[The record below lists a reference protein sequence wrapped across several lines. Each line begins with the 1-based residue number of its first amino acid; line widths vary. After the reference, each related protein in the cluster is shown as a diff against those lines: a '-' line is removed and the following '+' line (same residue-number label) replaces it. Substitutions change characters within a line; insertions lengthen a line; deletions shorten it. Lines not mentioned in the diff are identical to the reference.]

1 MFSRVKYDKY
11 QKFKEKMNRVDT
23 MEGLEF
29 EEFTCEILKENG
41 YKNIKKTQAS
51 GDFGVD
57 VIACKDN
64 KKYAIQCK
72 RYKSTLG
79 IAAIQQVHTGKDY
92 YNADVAVVLTTSS
105 FTSSAIKAANRVN
118 VKLWDG
124 VVLQKLMKN
133 ALNSIYKEYEKEK
146 RARHAEE
153 KYRQQQFGRYDRKT
167 GYYYGTYREV
177 NETED
182 KKEDYRKQED
192 IERER
197 RRKAKEEAQQQAE
210 LEREQRRKVKE
221 EARQQAELERERRR
235 KTTEEKKREYER
247 QKQIDRNKRKYAKE
261 LKRQEL
267 NEQKRVKQE
276 YNRERRKKFI
286 GKLRSIDYIGILK
299 KICNAIHNI
308 FFWIMSV
315 VLLIC
320 AIYEII
326 DEKNVKLIISYLI
339 LGILINPKIDNIFSK
354 KFFKIK
360 NWHIWIIF
368 LLGMFISGLFI
379 G

>member
-29 EEFTCEILKENG
+29 EEFTCEILRENG

-51 GDFGVD
+51 GDYGVD
-57 VIACKDN
+57 VIAYKDN

-105 FTSSAIKAANRVN
+105 FTSPAINTANRVN

-133 ALNSIYKEYEKEK
+133 ALDSIYKEYEKEK

-153 KYRQQQFGRYDRKT
+153 KYRQQQYGRYDKKT

-182 KKEDYRKQED
+182 KNEDYRKQED

-197 RRKAKEEAQQQAE
+197 RKKAREEAQQQAK
-210 LEREQRRKVKE
+210 LES
-221 EARQQAELERERRR
+221 ERRR
-235 KTTEEKKREYER
+235 KAREEKKREYER

-320 AIYEII
+320 AIYEIT
-326 DEKNVKLIISYLI
+326 DEKNVKIIISYLI

>member
-1 MFSRVKYDKY
+1 MFSRVEYDKY
-11 QKFKEKMNRVDT
+11 QKFIEKMNRVDT

-29 EEFTCEILKENG
+29 EEFTCEILRENG
-41 YKNIKKTQAS
+41 YNNIKKTQAS
-51 GDFGVD
+51 GDYGVD

-64 KKYAIQCK
+64 KKYVIQCK
-72 RYKSTLG
+72 RYKYTLG
-79 IAAIQQVHTGKDY
+79 IAAIQQVYTGKDY

-105 FTSSAIKAANRVN
+105 FTSSAKNAAKKLD
-118 VKLWDG
+118 VKLWDSII
-124 VVLQKLMKN
+124 LQTLMKN
-133 ALNSIYKEYEKEK
+133 ALDSIYKEYEKEK
-146 RARHAEE
+146 RARYAEE
-153 KYRQQQFGRYDRKT
+153 KYRQQQYGRYDKKT
-167 GYYYGTYREV
+167 GDYYGTYREV
-177 NETED
+177 DET
-182 KKEDYRKQED
+182 ED

-197 RRKAKEEAQQQAE
+197 RRKA
-210 LEREQRRKVKE
+210 R
-221 EARQQAELERERRR
+221 
-235 KTTEEKKREYER
+235 EEKKREYER

-320 AIYEII
+320 AIYEIT
-326 DEKNVKLIISYLI
+326 DEKNFKIIISYLI

>member
-1 MFSRVKYDKY
+1 MFSRVEYDKY
-11 QKFKEKMNRVDT
+11 QKFIEKMNRVDT

-29 EEFTCEILKENG
+29 EEFTCEILRENG
-41 YKNIKKTQAS
+41 YNNIKKTQAS
-51 GDFGVD
+51 GDYGVD

-64 KKYAIQCK
+64 KKYVIQCK
-72 RYKSTLG
+72 RYKYTLG
-79 IAAIQQVHTGKDY
+79 IAAIQQVYTGKDY

-105 FTSSAIKAANRVN
+105 FTSSAKNAAKKLD
-118 VKLWDG
+118 VKLWDSII
-124 VVLQKLMKN
+124 LQTLMKN
-133 ALNSIYKEYEKEK
+133 ALDSIYKEYEKEK
-146 RARHAEE
+146 RARYAEE
-153 KYRQQQFGRYDRKT
+153 KYRQQQYGRYDKKT
-167 GYYYGTYREV
+167 GDYYGTYREV

-182 KKEDYRKQED
+182 

-197 RRKAKEEAQQQAE
+197 RRKA
-210 LEREQRRKVKE
+210 R
-221 EARQQAELERERRR
+221 
-235 KTTEEKKREYER
+235 EEKKREYER

-286 GKLRSIDYIGILK
+286 GKLRSIDYICILK

-320 AIYEII
+320 AIYEIT

-368 LLGMFISGLFI
+368 LLGTFISGLFI